1 MKAFLQSK
9 ISSQQLSSF
18 SMSLIGREVVLG
30 IGGGIAAYK
39 SCELL
44 RRLQDRGYL
53 VTVVPTPSSL
63 NFVGKATWEALSGR
77 PVNTQVWENVHTVP
91 HIALAESANF
101 FLIAP
106 ATADLIARLAAGR
119 ADDLLTNLVLAS
131 DAPKMLVPAMHP
143 SMWLDPATVANVQ
156 TLRSRGFIVMEP
168 EVGRLTGKDSGPGRF
183 PETASILDKFDA
195 VTGHVQDFKGKRVLV
210 TAGGT
215 REAIDPVRFIGNK
228 SSGKQGIAI
237 ALAARDRGATVH
249 LVAANF
255 DTSGLE
261 GIQISK
267 VESAADMQ
275 QVLSQQFPLC
285 DLLIMSAAV
294 ADAKPKSMSL
304 EKIKKALLGSIELEE
319 NPDLLSA
326 LSASKKEQIIIG
338 FAAET
343 KDHVQEARRKME
355 AKGLDL
361 IFVND
366 VSGGAI
372 FGQDHTMGTIL
383 LRNEADIAVKEV
395 SKDALGNLLLDQ
407 AIRQLG

>member
-1 MKAFLQSK
+1 
-9 ISSQQLSSF
+9 
-18 SMSLIGREVVLG
+18 MSLVGREVVLG
-30 IGGGIAAYK
+30 VGGGIAAYK

-44 RRLQDRGYL
+44 RRLQDRGYSI
-53 VTVVPTPSSL
+53 TVVPTPSSL

-131 DAPKMLVPAMHP
+131 DVPKMLVPAMHP
-143 SMWLDPATVANVQ
+143 SMWLDPATVANVA
-156 TLRSRGFIVMEP
+156 TLRSRGFLIMDP
-168 EVGRLTGKDSGPGRF
+168 DVGRLTGKDIGPGRF
-183 PETASILDKFDA
+183 PEVPAIIERFDSL
-195 VTGHVQDFKGKRVLV
+195 TGNVQDLKGKRVLV

-228 SSGKQGIAI
+228 SSGKQGIAV
-237 ALAARDRGATVH
+237 ALAARNRGAQVH
-249 LVAANF
+249 LIAANF
-255 DTSGLE
+255 DTSDLV
-261 GIQISK
+261 GIEVSK

-275 QVLSQQFPLC
+275 KVLAEQFHQC
-285 DLLIMSAAV
+285 DILVMSAAV
-294 ADAKPKSMSL
+294 ADARPKNSSA

-319 NPDLLSA
+319 NPDLL
-326 LSASKKEQIIIG
+326 ASIASTKQNQVIVG

-343 KDHVQEARRKME
+343 KDHLQEARRKLE

-361 IFVND
+361 IYVND
-366 VSGGAI
+366 VTGGAI
-372 FGQDHTMGTIL
+372 FGQDKTMGTIL
-383 LRNEADIAVKEV
+383 LRNDADIAVKEV